1 MPWTIT
7 VLPANPP
14 SVKGSPLRTSVRD
27 LPRNG
32 ALVAGELAALGVAD
46 VAANAVGDAVALAAG
61 GVEEP
66 PQATTNT
73 SASLRGVANAAI
85 PMRVR
90 SGCLHGSRA
99 AED

>member
-14 SVKGSPLRTSVRD
+14 SVKRSPLRTSVRAV
-27 LPRNG
+27 PRKG
-32 ALVAGELAALGVAD
+32 ALATGELARGVAD
-46 VAANAVGDAVALAAG
+46 AAPNAVGDAVALAAG
-61 GVEEP
+61 GVEEL

-73 SASLRGVANAAI
+73 SASLRGVANANI

-90 SGCLHGSRA
+90 AGRFRGSRT